1 MDRRAFHFRYIMT
14 NVPVHSSATIPAVGL
29 MFSSSN
35 TLSELYV
42 YVLYPMSA
50 VTFCG
55 AIYMTLVCLVELS
68 PRKNILPIFPFVSPT
83 QCSSYCIAMDCS
95 KLRGDMWLTCYS
107 RSGFIRTY
115 YVICTG
121 ASLLCDEMHYF
132 KAVTVERYIA
142 VCRPHHYR

>member
-1 MDRRAFHFRYIMT
+1 MFRKHITIMDRMAFHFRYIMT

-55 AIYMTLVCLVELS
+55 AIYMTLVCLVEMS
-68 PRKNILPIFPFVSPT
+68 PRKNILPIFPSVSPT
-83 QCSSYCIAMDCS
+83 ECTSYYIAMDCS

-107 RSGFIRTY
+107 RSGFIRITY
-115 YVICTG
+115 YVLEPPCFVMKSII
-121 ASLLCDEMHYF
+121 L
-132 KAVTVERYIA
+132 R
-142 VCRPHHYR
+142 R